1 MMSAKVSLIILNWNG
16 RPYLEGCLSSVMAQ
30 TYPDFEAVLVDNG
43 STDGS
48 AEFVAQRFPQV
59 HIIRHDE
66 NLGFAAGNNT
76 AIRATQSPYVAT
88 LNNNARVESTWLA
101 KLGKAMEADDQV
113 GMCASKM
120 LYAHQPHVIDSA
132 GLSPDVAGIA
142 WNRRRG
148 ERDRGDDAGP
158 REVFGACAGAAL
170 YRRATLNQ
178 IGLFDEDFFAY
189 LEDVDLAWRARL
201 AGWKCLYV
209 PTAVAHHVHS
219 ATGRVGSPFKNYLL
233 GRNKIWTIVKNYPSP
248 QLFTYLPLI
257 VAYDLAAVMVGLVR
271 GDISPLWGRLAVIR
285 GLPTVCRKRR
295 AIQRQRV
302 VSFAD
307 LARHMSSLQSPRSI
321 LRQIRSLPGPS
332 ELVPSSG

>member
-88 LNNNARVESTWLA
+88 LNNNAQVESTWLA

-189 LEDVDLAWRARL
+189 LEDADLAWRARPITSTL
-201 AGWKCLYV
+201 
-209 PTAVAHHVHS
+209 P
-219 ATGRVGSPFKNYLL
+219 RVG
-233 GRNKIWTIVKNYPSP
+233 
-248 QLFTYLPLI
+248 
-257 VAYDLAAVMVGLVR
+257 
-271 GDISPLWGRLAVIR
+271 WGRPSKTTCWGATRSGPSSRTIPAPSS
-285 GLPTVCRKRR
+285 LPTC
-295 AIQRQRV
+295 
-302 VSFAD
+302 
-307 LARHMSSLQSPRSI
+307 
-321 LRQIRSLPGPS
+321 
-332 ELVPSSG
+332 PSSSPTTWRR

>member
-1 MMSAKVSLIILNWNG
+1 
-16 RPYLEGCLSSVMAQ
+16 
-30 TYPDFEAVLVDNG
+30 
-43 STDGS
+43 
-48 AEFVAQRFPQV
+48 VARRFPQV
-59 HIIRHDE
+59 RLIRHDE

-76 AIRATQSPYVAT
+76 AIRATRSPYVAT
-88 LNNNARVESTWLA
+88 LNNDAQAEPPWLA
-101 KLGKAMEADDQV
+101 ELVKAMESDGQV

-120 LYAHQPHVIDSA
+120 LYAHRPQVIDSA

-142 WNRRRG
+142 WNRRWG
-148 ERDRGDDAGP
+148 ERDTDDDAGP

-170 YRRATLNQ
+170 YRRAMLNQ

-189 LEDVDLAWRARL
+189 LEDADLAWRARL

-219 ATGRVGSPFKNYLL
+219 ATGGVGSPFKKTLL
-233 GRNKIWTIVKNYPSP
+233 GRNKIWTIIKNYPNP

-257 VAYDLAAVMVGLVR
+257 VACDLAAVMVGLVG
-271 GDISPLWGRLAVIR
+271 GDISPLLGRLAALR
-285 GLPTVCRKRR
+285 GLPAVWRKRR

-307 LARHMSSLQSPRSI
+307 LARHMSPLQSPLSI
-321 LRQIRSLPGPS
+321 LRRTRSLPGS
-332 ELVPSSG
+332 LEVVPSSG